1 MEINIKNET
10 LPVCSGVCRTKN
22 NFSAE
27 CDVIVPDTKPDILK
41 VLQLSACPKV
51 TSCETRNG
59 HLIVSGSISFD
70 ILYLADNE
78 EKCVKSITSSCE
90 FSNLVRDSN
99 IGDSML
105 TFADVDVSDLSC
117 NVANCRKL
125 SLKAALCMNACVY
138 SCCNLD
144 IITEIEGACTKK
156 STLVSDVICAHAQD
170 TTIITDSF
178 SIAPDKAPIAE
189 ILKTD
194 AAITES
200 SVKIID
206 DKAIVK
212 GSMRVT
218 VLYRS
223 DALLEYAQTEIS
235 FAHILEADGIR
246 EDMKSEHSVRL
257 TDISASASADTDG
270 KMCVIDISTQIAM
283 RVIARRSTSTECV
296 TDAYLPHGALECSYA
311 PVSVDNVETVI
322 NRDVDFREKVTLPD
336 SMPPIGTI
344 YQVIARPF
352 TENCLSEGGK
362 LHISGYTEIYL
373 LYLSSDNSTPVCSH
387 KTNVDFTVECDS
399 PGCMLT
405 PVTSCKLRN
414 ISYTIN
420 NEKTV
425 ELRGNIDV
433 EVECIRTTETEI
445 IYDAAPSEYV
455 PPVRPSIIVSCVH
468 SGRTLWDIAKEY
480 AVSPEDILAAN
491 ALESEMDLH
500 SGATLIIP
508 K

>member
-10 LPVCSGVCRTKN
+10 LPVCSAVCRTKN

-59 HLIVSGSISFD
+59 HVIVSGSISFD
-70 ILYLADNE
+70 ILYLADDE

-125 SLKAALCMNACVY
+125 SLKASLCMNACVY

-156 STLVSDVICAHAQD
+156 TTLTSDVICAHAQD
-170 TTIITDSF
+170 TTVITDSF
-178 SIAPDKAPIAE
+178 SLAPDKAPIVE
-189 ILKTD
+189 ILKSD
-194 AAITES
+194 AAVTES
-200 SVKIID
+200 SLKVID
-206 DKAIVK
+206 DKAILK
-212 GSMRVT
+212 GNLRVT
-218 VLYRS
+218 ILYRS
-223 DALLEYAQTEIS
+223 EASIEYAQTEIS
-235 FAHILEADGIR
+235 FAHILEAEGIR
-246 EDMKSEHSVRL
+246 DDMNCEHSVRL
-257 TDISASASADTDG
+257 TDISAAAGDNADG
-270 KMCVIDISTQIAM
+270 KKCVIDISTQIDM
-283 RVIARRSTSTECV
+283 RVVARRNASVDCV
-296 TDAYLPHGALECSYA
+296 VDAYIPHGALECKSS
-311 PVSVDNVETVI
+311 PVSVDNVEIVI
-322 NRDVDFREKVTLPD
+322 DRDVDFREKVTLPD
-336 SMPPIGTI
+336 SMPPIETI

-352 TENCLSEGGK
+352 TESCVSEGGN
-362 LHISGYTEIYL
+362 LRVSGYTEIYL
-373 LYLSSDNSTPVCSH
+373 LYLSSDKNAPACSY
-387 KTNVDFTVECDS
+387 KANVDFSVVCES

-405 PVTSCKLRN
+405 PIASCKLRN

-420 NEKTV
+420 DESTV
-425 ELRGNIDV
+425 ELRGSVDV
-433 EVECIRTTETEI
+433 SVQCIRTTEADI
-445 IYDAAPSEYV
+445 VYDVEPCEYT
-455 PPVRPSIIVSCVH
+455 PVSRPSIIVSCIH

-480 AVSPEDILAAN
+480 CVSPADILAAN
-491 ALESEMDLH
+491 ALESESELH
-500 SGATLIIP
+500 SGAALIIP

>member
-70 ILYLADNE
+70 ILYLADDE

-125 SLKAALCMNACVY
+125 SLKASLCMNASVY

-156 STLVSDVICAHAQD
+156 NTLVSDVICAHAQD
-170 TTIITDSF
+170 TSIITDSF
-178 SIAPDKAPIAE
+178 SLAADKAPIVE
-189 ILKTD
+189 ILKCD
-194 AAITES
+194 AAVLES
-200 SVKIID
+200 NVKIID
-206 DKAIVK
+206 DKAILK
-212 GSMRVT
+212 GTMRVT

-223 DALLEYAQTEIS
+223 DISIEYAQTEVA
-235 FAHILEADGIR
+235 FAHILEAEGIR
-246 EDMKSEHSVRL
+246 DDMKSEHSVRL
-257 TDISASASADTDG
+257 IDISASASADADG
-270 KMCVIDISTQIAM
+270 KMCVIDISTQLSM
-283 RVIARRSTSTECV
+283 RVIARRNTSIECV
-296 TDAYLPHGALECSYA
+296 TDAYLPHGSLECSYA
-311 PVSVDNVETVI
+311 PVSVDNIETVI

-336 SMPPIGTI
+336 SIPPIGRI

-352 TENCLSEGGK
+352 TERCVSEGGK

-373 LYLSSDNSTPVCSH
+373 LYLSSDNATPVCSY
-387 KTNVDFTVECDS
+387 KTNVDFAVECDS

-405 PVTSCKLRN
+405 PVTRSKLRN

-433 EVECIRTTETEI
+433 EVECIRTTEAEI
-445 IYDAAPSEYV
+445 VYDAAPAEYT
-455 PPVRPSIIVSCVH
+455 PPQRPSIIVSCIH
-468 SGRTLWDIAKEY
+468 PGRTLWDIAKEY
-480 AVSPEDILAAN
+480 AVSPEDILTAN
-491 ALESEMDLH
+491 ALESEADLH